1 MFHPDIMTDTINPRG
16 YKANYDF
23 EKYILSVVKNE
34 MSYGAAGGFYEIC
47 IFENDNMIELPGI
60 TDEGDAVKG
69 WLTVDD
75 VNSIIKKLTTIT
87 GVDAKLLWG

>member
-34 MSYGAAGGFYEIC
+34 ISYGAAGGFYEIC
-47 IFENDNMIELPGI
+47 IF
-60 TDEGDAVKG
+60 
-69 WLTVDD
+69 
-75 VNSIIKKLTTIT
+75 
-87 GVDAKLLWG
+87 